1 MNCPHVGTLL
11 TSEKKPCGTLSPQ
24 QVLANISCHS
34 ISQTN
39 SVKTGLKTSIGA
51 MRRSILARLQAP
63 LVRFNASALTETR
76 QFKVTIVL
84 GEEKRAHA
92 GAQTDAHLGHGSG

>member
-1 MNCPHVGTLL
+1 MTLGRIFDEL
-11 TSEKKPCGTLSPQ
+11 SSCWHFADIRKKPCGTLSPQ

-34 ISQTN
+34 VSQTN

-63 LVRFNASALTETR
+63 RVSTR
-76 QFKVTIVL
+76 QL
-84 GEEKRAHA
+84 
-92 GAQTDAHLGHGSG
+92 